1 MKVLVIEDN
10 EALNRNLVRYL
21 SLQDIH
27 TEASFEGKDGLY
39 KASTKYYDA
48 IILDIQLPEIDG
60 IEICK
65 NLREK
70 WNATPIIM
78 LTSHS
83 ATSDVI
89 TGLDAGADDYLS
101 KPFDYEELIARLHS
115 LTRRNL
121 KNKSNS
127 KIHLHE
133 YEIDLES
140 MSVQD
145 KDKEIKLS
153 KLEFELLSYFA
164 KNCGRVI
171 SRQELYEKVWGESDN
186 DFIFSKT
193 VDVYIW
199 YLRKKLRKDLII
211 TKKWAGYL
219 VE

>member
-1 MKVLVIEDN
+1 
-10 EALNRNLVRYL
+10 
-21 SLQDIH
+21 
-27 TEASFEGKDGLY
+27 
-39 KASTKYYDA
+39 
-48 IILDIQLPEIDG
+48 
-60 IEICK
+60 
-65 NLREK
+65 
-70 WNATPIIM
+70 M

-193 VDVYIW
+193 VDVYI
-199 YLRKKLRKDLII
+199 
-211 TKKWAGYL
+211 
-219 VE
+219 